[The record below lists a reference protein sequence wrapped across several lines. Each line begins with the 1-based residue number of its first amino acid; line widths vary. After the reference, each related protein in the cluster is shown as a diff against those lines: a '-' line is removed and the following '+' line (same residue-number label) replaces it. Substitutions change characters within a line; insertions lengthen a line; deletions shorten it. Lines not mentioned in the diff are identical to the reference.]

1 MNSDGQESGGWP
13 VWDELGAALSE
24 AGKIVADIDDL
35 DEIEIAEGYRYVTRM
50 LRQALEGAVEGS
62 PASAPLLRLG
72 RPETIKGP
80 GFDNPD
86 QIAGGA
92 ALEPGSDYIVRGT
105 RGTVTYLSL
114 GTYYGRDYGQTSRS
128 GRGGAL
134 SGDQLEYGPDGT
146 FEINVSATPKPG
158 NWLFMD
164 PDTHVLIVR
173 QLMLDR
179 FNEIPAQL
187 TIERVGGAVTP
198 PQLSRD
204 GIERRLRGAAKS
216 MVGSIQRFAEWSREF
231 IEMKNEMKL
240 MDPARMAAVHGDPMY
255 TYFVG
260 GFALE
265 PDQALIVEVRPPECI
280 YWSLTAYNYWLETF
294 DHRFHNVAVNKAN
307 AVAGDDGTVR
317 VILSGRDPG
326 LPNWIDTAG
335 HRRGALMLRYANAK
349 EQPMP
354 TCRVVSLD
362 ELESS

>member
-1 MNSDGQESGGWP
+1 MSSDSQQRGWP
-13 VWDELGAALSE
+13 VWEELGAALSE
-24 AGKIVADIDDL
+24 AGEIVAGIDDL
-35 DEIEIAEGYRYVTRM
+35 DEVEIAEGYRYVTRM

-62 PASAPLLRLG
+62 SASAPLLRLG

-92 ALEPGSDYIVRGT
+92 AIEAGSDYIVRGT

-114 GTYYGRDYGQTSRS
+114 GTYYGRDYGQSGRS

-146 FEINVSATPKPG
+146 FEIHVSAMPKPG
-158 NWLFMD
+158 NWLPMD

-179 FNEIPAQL
+179 FNEVPAEL
-187 TIERVGGAVTP
+187 SIERVGGAVTP
-198 PQLSRD
+198 PPLSRD
-204 GIERRLRGAAKS
+204 GMERRLRGAATS
-216 MVGSIQRFAEWSREF
+216 MVGSIRRFAEWSREF
-231 IEMKNEMKL
+231 IQMRNQMKL
-240 MDPARMAAVHGDPMY
+240 IDPAQMAAVHGDPMY
-255 TYFVG
+255 TYIVG

-265 PDQALIVEVRPPECI
+265 PDEALIVEVRPPECI

-307 AVAGDDGTVR
+307 AVAAQDGTVR
-317 VILSGRDPG
+317 VILAGRDPG
-326 LPNWIDTAG
+326 VPNWIDTAG
-335 HRRGALMLRYANAK
+335 HRRGTLMLRYANSQEK
-349 EQPMP
+349 PMP
-354 TCRVVSLD
+354 SCKVVPITD
-362 ELESS
+362 LER